1 MTRQPAKLAEAVAK
15 AIELANPSP
24 DKPQRAD
31 AVTQL
36 NQVVASL
43 TDTFKSYVAIKGE
56 IDKDLKALKEY
67 VKKPEVQNSAWK
79 KLGDDNVKAG
89 EAYLKS
95 YSDMVA
101 KCIPVMAKL
110 PKLNR
115 DQLTQARK

>member
-1 MTRQPAKLAEAVAK
+1 MSRQPAKLAEAVAK
-15 AIELANPSP
+15 AIELANPSA

-31 AVTQL
+31 AATQL
-36 NQVVASL
+36 NQLVASL
-43 TDTFKSYVAIKGE
+43 ENTFKSFVAIKGE
-56 IDKDLKALKEY
+56 IDKDLKALKDY
-67 VKKPEVQNSAWK
+67 VKKPEVQNSTWK

-115 DQLTQARK
+115 DQLTQARQ